1 MRFQRDTMR
10 FPETTR
16 EGSAGHRDAL
26 GRLDAAVADQRS
38 KRELHQA
45 VTGTVDE
52 RRAADDLAAS
62 NEQVAAR
69 EAWVS
74 WVERGY

>member
-1 MRFQRDTMR
+1 MR

-16 EGSAGHRDAL
+16 EGSKGHQDAL
-26 GRLDAAVADQRS
+26 RRLDAAKVEHRHQ
-38 KRELHQA
+38 RELQQA
-45 VTGTVDE
+45 AKGTVNE
-52 RRAADDLAAS
+52 RDAADALAAS
-62 NEQVAAR
+62 DEQLAAR

>member
-1 MRFQRDTMR
+1 MR

-16 EGSAGHRDAL
+16 EGSKGHRDAL
-26 GRLDAAVADQRS
+26 RRLDAAKDEHRH
-38 KRELHQA
+38 KRELQQA
-45 VTGTVDE
+45 AKGTVNE
-52 RRAADDLAAS
+52 RDAADALAAS
-62 NEQVAAR
+62 DEQLAAR